1 MRKLFFLIVLGV
13 LGSCKDNCP
22 DPNGTGSNGT
32 GNTGGTGTEYTIK
45 GKLLNG
51 TTMEPINPGMEMT
64 LIAQNNGLAVKRE
77 ELGTCKIQDDGSF
90 ELKYLY
96 SEVAAISTAFMR
108 FESQFY
114 ISEYLPRN
122 QSLDTILYESTL
134 GTVVLVI
141 NRSES
146 KNRVYFAYR
155 IAKDSLVSD
164 SSDTNESRFISVRSE
179 MPGFGVYYDTAQLD
193 IRKDDLWGNV
203 VYGDPMQASI
213 KMRGDPFIDTLRI
226 QY

>member
-77 ELGTCKIQDDGSF
+77 ELGTCRIEEDGSF

-122 QSLDTILYESTL
+122 QSLDTILYESSFGGGVIKLIDLAPNNSIYWAYSNINDSMIFGQLLANTTVYHDFRQKTGQFRVFYDSVPLNYDRDRNRIL
-134 GTVVLVI
+134 GTPP
-141 NRSES
+141 S
-146 KNRVYFAYR
+146 K
-155 IAKDSLVSD
+155 SLTVS
-164 SSDTNESRFISVRSE
+164 
-179 MPGFGVYYDTAQLD
+179 
-193 IRKDDLWGNV
+193 
-203 VYGDPMQASI
+203 
-213 KMRGDPFIDTLRI
+213 GDPFSDTLVI
-226 QY
+226 EH